1 MDICVAHSTEI
12 KYLYY
17 VFFCMVRQRSLHTS
31 IKSLFIYG
39 ICSFFV
45 YERRNQ
51 RVRTLTE
58 NVIKFLEFFSI
69 GIAQDKERK
78 IVYREGNSFKYTMSS
93 DRILSFEIADKVD
106 LASSKK
112 VK

>member
-1 MDICVAHSTEI
+1 M
-12 KYLYY
+12 
-17 VFFCMVRQRSLHTS
+17 
-31 IKSLFIYG
+31 
-39 ICSFFV
+39 
-45 YERRNQ
+45 
-51 RVRTLTE
+51 RTLTE